1 MTLMLSGRTALVTG
15 SLDGIG
21 FAIADALAAQGAR
34 VMLNG
39 FGEEA
44 LVASRVTQLRTHGVG
59 AEYHGADLADPAQVE
74 ALVAE
79 TEARL
84 GPVDILVNNAV
95 YRHWDS
101 IEDYPPEKWQQALA
115 VNLTAPFL
123 LMRRTMGGMKQRRW
137 GRIINL
143 ASTYGLRGAAR
154 RADYC
159 STKHGLVGLTRVAA
173 LEGLDF
179 NVTANALCPGA
190 VDTPNTRRTL
200 STRRAQSGA
209 SEEET
214 MRAFMV
220 GKQPSRRLVTPERVA
235 ALAVFLCSDAAQDI
249 TGTPLAVDGGW
260 LAS

>member
-1 MTLMLSGRTALVTG
+1 MLKGRTALVTG

-21 FAIADALAAQGAR
+21 FAIADALAGQGAR

-39 FGEEA
+39 FGDAGLIAERLAA
-44 LVASRVTQLRTHGVG
+44 LRAHGVA
-59 AEYHGADLADPAQVE
+59 AEYHGADLADAAQVE
-74 ALVAE
+74 ALAAE

-95 YRHWDS
+95 FRHWDS
-101 IEDYPPEKWQQALA
+101 IEDYPPDKWQQALA

-123 LMRRTMGGMKQRRW
+123 LMRRAMGGMKARRW

-143 ASTYGLRGAAR
+143 ASTYGLRGMAR

-159 STKHGLVGLTRVAA
+159 ATKHGIIGLTRVAA
-173 LEGLDF
+173 LEGLEF

-190 VDTPNTRRTL
+190 VDTPNTRSTL
-200 STRRAQSGA
+200 AARRAQSGA
-209 SEEET
+209 SEAET
-214 MRAFMV
+214 LNAFMV
-220 GKQPSRRLVTPERVA
+220 GKQPSGRLVTPARVA
-235 ALAVFLCSDAAQDI
+235 ALAVFLCSDAAADI